1 MPATLAAEGTGTESA
16 FLVLDGL
23 SKDYAAAGAVVHAV
37 REVSLSFGRGRI
49 VGIFGNNGA
58 GKTTLTRMIA
68 GLIEPTR
75 GRVRSASRGGQI
87 GLAAADERSFYAR
100 LSVLENLRLFGRL
113 HGLARA
119 EADARARDW
128 ARRFEIAELLERPFQ
143 TLSSGQKQRV
153 NLVRA
158 LLSEPEL
165 LILDEATRLADPSTV
180 RLVRRVLRE
189 LARERGTLILYTGH
203 EFQGLEED
211 CDEIVV
217 LERGA
222 VVLAGPG
229 RSVLSRWSAPA
240 WRVRFADAP
249 ARARA
254 LERWPELEPASD
266 DDSAVWPA
274 AAHSG
279 LPARLVAMA
288 HELGTELRSLEWRA
302 GLSVREFLLQL
313 ADGAIATPASVS
325 QAGPP
330 ERAGLPEAARARRPG
345 TLAVLAALVRR
356 DRLIELSFRFEILL
370 RLGLVA
376 GWGLLLYF
384 VARLVDV
391 HDGRLGPDAFGFM
404 LFGLAVLQISQACL
418 LAMGHQLREEQLAG
432 TLEPLFA
439 TGVRP
444 ATLLLGSLAWPLGVV
459 LLNMALMIGLAALQ
473 VGLRLGDAN
482 VPALALAL
490 GLGCITLSALG
501 LLSASF
507 VLAFQRGDPVAAV
520 LNLASLVLAGAYFP
534 REFLPGWLQAFSL
547 LLPQTHLLDALRSA
561 AFAGAGLADPVYA
574 HALGCLALEA
584 LVFVPLAALALRLAL
599 RRARARGGLC
609 QA

>member
-1 MPATLAAEGTGTESA
+1 MPATLAAQGTGTESA
-16 FLVLDGL
+16 FLVLEGL
-23 SKDYAAAGAVVHAV
+23 SKDYVAGGACVHAV
-37 REVSLSFGRGRI
+37 RELSLAFGRGRI

-75 GRVRSASRGGQI
+75 GRVRSAGRV

-100 LSVLENLRLFGRL
+100 LSVLENLCLFGRL
-113 HGLARA
+113 QGLARGLA
-119 EADARARDW
+119 EARTRAW
-128 ARRFEIAELLERPFQ
+128 AQRFEIDALLERPFQ

-217 LERGA
+217 LERGS

-240 WRVRFADAP
+240 WRVRFADAA

-254 LERWPELEPASD
+254 LGRWPVLEPASD

-274 AAHSG
+274 APHGG
-279 LPARLVAMA
+279 LPPGLVEMAR
-288 HELGTELRSLEWRA
+288 EPGTELRALEWRE

-313 ADGAIATPASVS
+313 ADGAIDAPASLGH
-325 QAGPP
+325 AGPP
-330 ERAGLPEAARARRPG
+330 ELARVPPAPPARG
-345 TLAVLAALVRR
+345 VGALAVLAALVRR

-384 VARLVDV
+384 VSRLVAA

-404 LFGLAVLQISQACL
+404 LFGLAVLQVSQACL

-444 ATLLLGSLAWPLGVV
+444 TTLLLGSLAWPLGVV
-459 LLNMALMIGLAALQ
+459 LLNMALLIALAALQ
-473 VGLRLGDAN
+473 IGLPLGQAN

-490 GLGCITLSALG
+490 ALGCVTLSALG
-501 LLSASF
+501 LVSASF

-534 REFLPGWLQAFSL
+534 REFLPGWLQAFSA
-547 LLPQTHLLDALRSA
+547 LLPHTHLLDALRSA
-561 AFAGAGLADPVYA
+561 AFAGAGLSDPVYR

-584 LVFVPLAALALRLAL
+584 LLFVPLAALALNQAL